1 MVLVL
6 LWVGWALCA
15 FVGLGFVVGFGLLLL
30 TLCWYLFGLLVLL
43 VADGRF
49 TCGFCVA
56 GLVGTGSCVW
66 CLVIWVFGCRL
77 VG

>member
-1 MVLVL
+1 MVLLL
-6 LWVGWALCA
+6 LWGGWALCA
-15 FVGLGFVVGFGLLLL
+15 FVGLGFVGFGLAFL
-30 TLCWYLFGLLVLL
+30 TLCWSLFGLLVLL
-43 VADGRF
+43 VSDGRF